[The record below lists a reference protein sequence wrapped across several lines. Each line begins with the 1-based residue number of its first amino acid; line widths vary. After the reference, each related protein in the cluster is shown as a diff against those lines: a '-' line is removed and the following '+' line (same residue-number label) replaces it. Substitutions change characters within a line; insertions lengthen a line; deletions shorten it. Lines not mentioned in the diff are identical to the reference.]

1 MRESFEIEES
11 LHEKAIELANSSMDF
26 ANLFNEALQIFIW
39 VGSSERLIALGAAA
53 PEIKDIPRCYLP
65 I

>member
-26 ANLFNEALQIFIW
+26 ANLFNEALQIFI
-39 VGSSERLIALGAAA
+39 
-53 PEIKDIPRCYLP
+53 
-65 I
+65 